1 MTDSA
6 KQILI
11 LKTGALGDVLRTT
24 SILPG
29 LARRDPGCRVSWVTA
44 HGARPLIER
53 HPDIAAV
60 VGVDPKDA
68 ESVARAGDELAAT
81 RWSRVLSFDDEEP
94 LCRLASRLG
103 GAGEG
108 SGVVSGAYLASAAAE
123 DGSSDARVYSPDVAP
138 WFDMGL
144 LSVHGK
150 READRLKL
158 ANERSHPAIFAD
170 MLGVEMGE
178 LELPLGPEA
187 EEFGRAFAA
196 RRGAP
201 EGVRWIGLNT
211 GAGGRWESKR
221 LSEERVAELVRELD
235 RRSLDGLGYVLLGGH
250 DELERNARILAR
262 LAGHPRLVDAGTRNG
277 LLEFAAIVDGLDL
290 LVTSDSLAL
299 HVANARRVPIVAFFA
314 PTSAAEIE
322 LYGRGEHVISTA
334 PDYCSYR
341 SDADTSSLTPERIAA
356 AVERVLEQQA
366 AR

>member
-1 MTDSA
+1 MTDTA
-6 KQILI
+6 EQILI

-29 LARRDPGCRVSWVTA
+29 LAARYPGCRVTWVTA
-44 HGARPLIER
+44 HGARPLVER
-53 HPDIAAV
+53 HPQVAVV

-68 ESVARAGDELAAT
+68 GSIARAGEELAGT

-108 SGVVSGAYLASAAAE
+108 PGSVSGAYLASE
-123 DGSSDARVYSPDVAP
+123 GDGAGPVRAYSPDVAP

-150 READRLKL
+150 QAADRLKL
-158 ANERSHPAIFAD
+158 ANEHSHPAIFAD
-170 MLGVEMGE
+170 MLGVAMGE
-178 LELPLGPEA
+178 PELPLGPEA
-187 EEFGRAFAA
+187 QEFGRAFAA
-196 RRGAP
+196 RRGEQA
-201 EGVRWIGLNT
+201 GVRWIGLNT

-221 LSEERVAELVRELD
+221 LSEERVAQLVRELD
-235 RRSLDGLGYVLLGGH
+235 RLLPEALGYVLLGGH
-250 DELERNARILAR
+250 DEAQRNARILAR
-262 LAGHPRLVDAGTRNG
+262 LADHPRLVDAGTQNG

-299 HVANARRVPIVAFFA
+299 HVANARRVPVVAFFA

-322 LYGRGEHVISTA
+322 LYGRGEHVVSTA

-341 SDADTSSLTPERIAA
+341 SDADTSSLTPERIAS
-356 AVERVLEQQA
+356 AVVRTLEHVGD
-366 AR
+366 R